1 MINYTDF
8 EKIKKKLGEKVDY
21 KEFVDVQK
29 YLEEN
34 PDLLLTNLYYNEENW
49 DQFERWKFDREI
61 ENKKVFAVVF
71 DVANSEMQI
80 DYLKIEPYKFEKY
93 TNGLSIYDK
102 DQLFLTL
109 EEAVQSLKTYKKGYT
124 YTKATLEYIESNEK
138 DKKELI
144 KEYYGKSN
152 LECVWFNKV
161 KELNE
166 NKAIEKIY
174 EVYTKGFLGAWYLI
188 KDIEQNRYIVKHK
201 TNDVNT
207 KFGMNNYLPE
217 NDYERIESK
226 ELDITQYDLNTKQK
240 YGQMIFDYL
249 IEFKNKV
256 EKDYFKLGLNT
267 IDIIEEFLKDYDT
280 TIVERTKEYISPL
293 SKLKEDLELQECFIT
308 HVKFDIKCNIRN
320 ELNSLNFTKD
330 NAYINEE
337 NIEEFIN
344 EFTQKAIYGL
354 EDGEEEESNEQ

>member
-21 KEFVDVQK
+21 KEFADVQE

-49 DQFERWKFDREI
+49 DQFKRWKFDREI
-61 ENKKVFAVVF
+61 EKKKVFVVVF
-71 DVANSEMQI
+71 QDNQMQI
-80 DYLKIEPYKFEKY
+80 DYLKIKQGRYGY
-93 TNGLSIYDK
+93 TDGRFVYSDN
-102 DQLFLTL
+102 QLFLTL
-109 EEAVQSLKTYKKGYT
+109 ESAKESLWNYRKGYT
-124 YTKATLEYIESNEK
+124 YTDRTKDYINSIEK

-207 KFGMNNYLPE
+207 KFGMNDYLSK
-217 NDYERIESK
+217 NDYQRVESE
-226 ELDITQYDLNTKQK
+226 ELDITQYDSNIKPK
-240 YGQMIFDYL
+240 YRQMIFDYL

-256 EKDYFKLGLNT
+256 EKDYFKLNLNT
-267 IDIIEEFLKDYDT
+267 IDIVEKFLKDYDT

-308 HVKFDIKCNIRN
+308 HVKFDIKCNIKD
-320 ELNSLNFTKD
+320 ELYSLDFTKN

-354 EDGEEEESNEQ
+354 DNETEEEVLE